1 MFLSLPFIILFT
13 CCLILYYTVK
23 GNYQKPVLLLASCIF
38 IGYFNIAYLLIAALI
53 AAITFYWG
61 RWIGMQ
67 EQENKR
73 RRVFIGGIVFL
84 VLLTRGSGELTAY
97 YKDVVISRL
106 VSGLCPGATYNPTQG
121 IPRQTF
127 VASSL
132 FSTAP
137 DRYSCEDHIAGCLDR
152 TAFSCSEIHAEE
164 KRVTRDSKGR
174 TRTHW
179 VTIFRGFFF
188 IADFHK
194 DFRGQTVVHRN
205 SWIKFDF
212 SNRRVKLENP
222 AFEKRFDVYSTDQ
235 VEARYLL
242 TPSMMEKLVALD
254 DKFPG
259 KITLSFTGSKVIV
272 AIPDA
277 MDHFETSIW
286 KHQVQND
293 DIRREFSTL
302 AALLGI
308 VDDLNL
314 NLRIW
319 SKQ

>member
-1 MFLSLPFIILFT
+1 MQADFETLYGNLVPELEKLEAKRQQIKRRNRRQG
-13 CCLILYYTVK
+13 LIA
-23 GNYQKPVLLLASCIF
+23 GGICFVLLAVFFLAAAQA
-38 IGYFNIAYLLIAALI
+38 GALGLLIAFVL
-53 AAITFYWG
+53 
-61 RWIGMQ
+61 
-67 EQENKR
+67 
-73 RRVFIGGIVFL
+73 GGIVFL

>member
-1 MFLSLPFIILFT
+1 MQADFETLYGNLVPELEKLEAKRQQIKRRNRRQGLIAGGICFALLTVFFLAAAQAGA
-13 CCLILYYTVK
+13 V
-23 GNYQKPVLLLASCIF
+23 G
-38 IGYFNIAYLLIAALI
+38 LLIAFVL
-53 AAITFYWG
+53 G
-61 RWIGMQ
+61 
-67 EQENKR
+67 
-73 RRVFIGGIVFL
+73 VIVFL

-106 VSGLCPGATYNPTQG
+106 VSGLCPGATYNPSQG

-132 FSTAP
+132 FSTTP

-222 AFEKRFDVYSTDQ
+222 TFEKRFDVYSTDQ

-272 AIPDA
+272 AIPDT